1 MVDVADGPRTRA
13 RRPATALT
21 SFVGRE
27 SDLERL
33 RDELG
38 ARRLVTLTGPGG
50 VGKTRLAVTLAAD
63 ADGPAYVVEL
73 AAVTDPS
80 QIAPAVATALGVPDQ
95 SNRDAV
101 DRVIDHLTG
110 APALLVVDNCEH
122 LIEGSVGLLRRLL
135 DALPDLTVL
144 ATSRE
149 SLGLWGEQ
157 VHRLAPLPVPGDLD
171 AAGSRSLDDVPAVR
185 LLVDRARSVLPEFAI
200 TPANRAAV
208 VELCRRLD
216 GLPLAIELAA
226 VRLRTL
232 PVAQVVERLGGRLH
246 LLKAPVRD
254 AEPRHRSLH
263 ALIDWS
269 FDLCGPDERLLWAR
283 MSVFPASVDLE
294 TLDGVCGHG
303 ELAGDRLLEALDGLV
318 AKSVVLADRDGE
330 SVRYRQFVP
339 LREYGAEQ
347 LDRSGE
353 TEDVRRRHRDHF
365 IRRAEGMIARWC
377 GPDQARDLAQLRAD
391 HPNLIAALAFSADT
405 PGEAVAGARLAA
417 LLRYHWIAGGFL
429 TYGRRWLERLLRR
442 LDAGT
447 EQRGHALWVVAWV
460 ALIQGDPAEAR
471 VWLEES
477 RHIAAERGDLAM
489 QGHAAHWTALLHLFE
504 GDLDEA
510 IGWYRQAIPLHRRG
524 ELGGPELTAAFQLA
538 MAQTYAGR
546 SDEALATA
554 AEVVERATAAGELWN
569 RGYGRWIA
577 AISHLHLGEL
587 DRAREAILAT
597 MQIERD
603 FRDGVCTAL
612 SIEVCSWISVASGRA
627 ADAATLSGL
636 ARSVWRRLGTSLAA
650 FGPHASA
657 EGQEHATR
665 IDAALGTA
673 RAEALRAEH
682 ADVDLAD
689 AVRLCIT
696 LTGSTSAPPDPC
708 PRDTGPLTSRER
720 EIAAL
725 IADGRSNR
733 DIADELVI
741 SRRTVDGHVE
751 RILRKLSFTSRT
763 QIASWVASRG
773 QRDGVPGVNVT
784 GRAGRKA

>member
-1 MVDVADGPRTRA
+1 MVDVVSEERPVAPAGG
-13 RRPATALT
+13 RRPLTSLT

-27 SDLERL
+27 TDLERVRAAL
-33 RDELG
+33 AE
-38 ARRLVTLTGPGG
+38 RRLVTLTGPGG
-50 VGKTRLAVTLAAD
+50 VGKTRLAVTVASEVRSAH
-63 ADGPAYVVEL
+63 VVEL
-73 AAVTDPS
+73 ASVTHPS

-101 DRVIDHLTG
+101 DRVVDHLG
-110 APALLVVDNCEH
+110 GEPVLLVGDNCEH
-122 LIEGSVGLLRRLL
+122 LIEGSVVLLRRLL
-135 DALPDLTVL
+135 EALPDLTVL

-149 SLGLWGEQ
+149 PLGLWGEQ
-157 VHRLAPLPVPGDLD
+157 VHRLAPLPVPGDPD

-185 LLVDRARSVLPEFAI
+185 LLLDRARSVLPEFAI

-232 PVAQVVERLGGRLH
+232 PVSQVVERLGGRLH

-303 ELAGDRLLEALDGLV
+303 ELDGDRLLEALDGLV
-318 AKSVVLADRDGE
+318 GKSVVLADRDGE

-339 LREYGAEQ
+339 LREYGAER
-347 LDRSGE
+347 LEASGE
-353 TEDVRRRHRDHF
+353 TVEVRRRHRDHY
-365 IRRAEGMIARWC
+365 IRRAEAVIDRWC
-377 GPDQARDLAQLRAD
+377 GPDQARDLATLRAD
-391 HPNLIAALAFSADT
+391 HPNLIAALAFSVET
-405 PGEAVAGARLAA
+405 PGEAVGGARLAA
-417 LLRYHWIAGGFL
+417 QLRYHWIAGGFL
-429 TYGRRWLERLLRR
+429 TYGRRWLERLLPH
-442 LDAGT
+442 LEEGSA
-447 EQRGHALWVVAWV
+447 QRGEALWVAAWV
-460 ALIQGDPAEAR
+460 ALIQGDRAEAR
-471 VWLEES
+471 GWLAECS
-477 RHIAAERGDLAM
+477 RIAHARGDLAL

-504 GDLDEA
+504 GDLDDA
-510 IGWYRQAIPLHRRG
+510 ISCYRRAIALHRRMG
-524 ELGGPELTAAFQLA
+524 LQGPELTAAFQLA

-546 SDEALATA
+546 SDEALVTAAAVVDGATA
-554 AEVVERATAAGELWN
+554 VGELWN

-577 AISHLHLGEL
+577 AISHLHLGRL
-587 DRAREAILAT
+587 DAAREAILAT
-597 MQIERD
+597 MRIERD

-612 SIEVCSWISVASGRA
+612 SIEVCSWIALASGRA

-657 EGQEHATR
+657 EGQEHAAR
-665 IDAALGTA
+665 IDAALGPE
-673 RAEALRAEH
+673 RAEALRDEH
-682 ADVDLAD
+682 ADVALPD
-689 AVRLCIT
+689 AVRLGIA
-696 LTGSTSAPPDPC
+696 LAGSAENPRPASAPAAPAGD
-708 PRDTGPLTSRER
+708 PLTSRES

-725 IADGRSNR
+725 IADGLSNR
-733 DIADELVI
+733 DIGERLVI

-751 RILRKLSFTSRT
+751 RMLRKLSFGSRT
-763 QIASWVASRG
+763 QIASWMASRS
-773 QRDGVPGVNVT
+773 R
-784 GRAGRKA
+784 

>member
-1 MVDVADGPRTRA
+1 MVDVAQEEGTPRSVPSGG
-13 RRPATALT
+13 RRPWTSLT

-27 SDLERL
+27 ADLERL
-33 RDELG
+33 RSEL
-38 ARRLVTLTGPGG
+38 ADRRLVTLTGPGG
-50 VGKTRLAVTLAAD
+50 VGKTRLALAVASE
-63 ADGPAYVVEL
+63 AGPAYVVEL
-73 AAVTDPS
+73 ASVTDPL

-101 DRVIDHLTG
+101 DRVIDHL
-110 APALLVVDNCEH
+110 AASPALLVVDNCEH
-122 LIEGSVGLLRRLL
+122 LIEGSIGLLRTLL
-135 DALPDLTVL
+135 EALPGLTVL

-149 SLGLWGEQ
+149 PLGLWGEQ
-157 VHRLAPLPVPGDLD
+157 VHRLAPLPVPGDPD

-185 LLVDRARSVLPEFAI
+185 LLLDRARSVLPEFTI
-200 TPANRAAV
+200 TSGNRTAV

-226 VRLRTL
+226 IRLRTL
-232 PVAQVVERLGGRLH
+232 PVSQVVERLGGRLH

-269 FDLCGPDERLLWAR
+269 YDLCEPDERLLWAR

-318 AKSVVLADRDGE
+318 GKSVVLADRDGTDHE
-330 SVRYRQFVP
+330 EVRYRQFVP

-347 LDRSGE
+347 LEQSGE

-365 IRRAEGMIARWC
+365 IRRAETMIDRWC

-391 HPNLIAALAFSADT
+391 HPNLVAALAFSADT

-417 LLRYHWIAGGFL
+417 QLRYHWIAGGFL
-429 TYGRRWLERLLRR
+429 TYGRRWLERLLPH
-442 LDAGT
+442 LEPDSV
-447 EQRGHALWVVAWV
+447 QRGEALWVVAWV
-460 ALIQGDPAEAR
+460 ALLQGDRAEAR
-471 VWLEES
+471 SWLDECS
-477 RHIAAERGDLAM
+477 RIAHVRGDLAM

-504 GDLDEA
+504 GDLEDA
-510 IGWYRQAIPLHRRG
+510 ISCYRRAIALHRRMD
-524 ELGGPELTAAFQLA
+524 LHGPELTAAFQLA

-546 SDEALATA
+546 SPDALATA
-554 AEVVERATAAGELWN
+554 ADVVARASAAGELWN
-569 RGYGRWIA
+569 RGYGWWIA

-587 DRAREAILAT
+587 DLARDAILAT

-612 SIEVCSWISVASGRA
+612 SIEVCSWISVAGGRA
-627 ADAATLSGL
+627 AEAATLSGL

-650 FGPHASA
+650 FGPDASA
-657 EGQEHATR
+657 EGREQAAR
-665 IDAALGTA
+665 IDATLGVERA
-673 RAEALRAEH
+673 RALREEH
-682 ADVDLAD
+682 AEVDLAD
-689 AVRLCIT
+689 AVRLCIA
-696 LTGSTSAPPDPC
+696 LTGSAAPTTRPEPC
-708 PRDTGPLTSRER
+708 PVRDDPLTSRES

-725 IADGRSNR
+725 IADGLSNR
-733 DIADELVI
+733 DIGDRLVI

-751 RILRKLSFTSRT
+751 RMLRKLGFSSRA
-763 QIASWVASRG
+763 QVASWVASRS
-773 QRDGVPGVNVT
+773 
-784 GRAGRKA
+784 